1 MITGILATVI
11 ALVGIAMIIVGAW
24 AGVVLMAQKTET
36 PVPMRYY
43 LIVVGAIGTGV
54 GLLGIAQG
62 LRILLLILNKIAIMP
77 P

>member
-11 ALVGIAMIIVGAW
+11 ALVGVATIIAGAW
-24 AGVVLMAQKTET
+24 GGAVLMAQKTET

-43 LIVVGAIGTGV
+43 AIVIGTIGTGI

-62 LRILLLILNKIAIMP
+62 LRILLLILDKVAIMP

>member
-24 AGVVLMAQKTET
+24 SGVVLMVQKTET
-36 PVPMRYY
+36 PVPMRYFV
-43 LIVVGAIGTGV
+43 IVVGTIGTGV